1 MKKNEKKQILQI
13 FFRSCEKKVYVFDII
28 YKKRYINGNQL
39 NQSFINNM
47 KPQNKTKITDVAI
60 AAGVSVATVANAL
73 NGTGRVSDAV
83 AKKVRM
89 LADEMHYIPNRVA
102 RQLKMAIPDSIG
114 ILINSSV
121 EISWYSQLIS
131 CFDDILTENNYSMVL
146 SISRGEFER
155 IKKGIISFQ
164 GGRVGGII
172 LGPLFSMEMY
182 KSIQKILP
190 TDIPVVFFNSMD
202 GMECDHISIDLASGA
217 EKVVDYLYSRNCR
230 NIMYFNCPISAVNQG
245 EHANTRYA
253 GFLNGLRKNGLAEKN
268 AVIVTNEVFNWQK
281 SIKNLL
287 KKESLPDAIFCHN
300 DAVAIEVM
308 NYFHSQNI
316 RIPEDVSIVGF
327 DDIREARVAYP
338 PLTTVG
344 GVQQPLVKALWE
356 ALEERIKTGNREKRI
371 NRLIEPELIIR
382 NSVK

>member
-1 MKKNEKKQILQI
+1 M
-13 FFRSCEKKVYVFDII
+13 
-28 YKKRYINGNQL
+28 
-39 NQSFINNM
+39 NNM
-47 KPQNKTKITDVAI
+47 KPQNKTKITDVAN

-121 EISWYSQLIS
+121 EISWYSQLIG

-146 SISRGEFER
+146 SISRGELDR
-155 IKKGIISFQ
+155 IKKGIVNFQ

-172 LGPLFSMEMY
+172 LGPMFSLETY
-182 KSIQKILP
+182 KAMQKILP
-190 TDIPVVFFNSMD
+190 TDIPIIFFNCID
-202 GMECDHISIDLASGA
+202 DIKCDHISIDLASGA

-230 NIMYFNCPISAVNQG
+230 NIKYFNCPTSAISQG
-245 EHANTRYA
+245 DRGNTRYA
-253 GFLNGLRKNGLAEKN
+253 GFLKGLRKNGLVEKD
-268 AVIVTNEVFNWQK
+268 AVIATDEVFNWQK
-281 SIKNLL
+281 NIKDLF
-287 KKESLPDAIFCHN
+287 KKDSLPDAIFCHN

-308 NYFHSQNI
+308 NYFHAQNI
-316 RIPEDVSIVGF
+316 RIPEDISIVGF

-356 ALEERIKTGNREKRI
+356 ALSERIRTGNREKQI
-371 NRLIEPELIIR
+371 NRFIEPELIIR

>member
-1 MKKNEKKQILQI
+1 M
-13 FFRSCEKKVYVFDII
+13 
-28 YKKRYINGNQL
+28 
-39 NQSFINNM
+39 
-47 KPQNKTKITDVAI
+47 
-60 AAGVSVATVANAL
+60 
-73 NGTGRVSDAV
+73 
-83 AKKVRM
+83 
-89 LADEMHYIPNRVA
+89 
-102 RQLKMAIPDSIG
+102 
-114 ILINSSV
+114 
-121 EISWYSQLIS
+121 
-131 CFDDILTENNYSMVL
+131 
-146 SISRGEFER
+146 
-155 IKKGIISFQ
+155 
-164 GGRVGGII
+164 
-172 LGPLFSMEMY
+172 
-182 KSIQKILP
+182 
-190 TDIPVVFFNSMD
+190 
-202 GMECDHISIDLASGA
+202 
-217 EKVVDYLYSRNCR
+217 
-230 NIMYFNCPISAVNQG
+230 NQG

-281 SIKNLL
+281 SIKKLF